1 MSPKLPRV
9 QGLRRRWLA
18 GSIGPVAAILL
29 LVGALISVGFASNYY
44 NSARSTLRAKA
55 AAGAD
60 YFNTYVMIGYKE
72 YYRSATLYAATFD
85 DRDHIELQFLNSSGR
100 VEVTTRGLTA
110 GTYPSTP
117 EVARAVESGT
127 VQDYVGRDEAT
138 GERIIAADG
147 GWLACRKTGITPD
160 LLLGDFDSLST
171 QPDFPNI
178 LRVPVEKD
186 DTDTMLAVKTGLE
199 RGETEFHIYGGMG
212 GRRTDHTIANFQ
224 ALLYLARRGAQ
235 GWLYGQ
241 GERYTA
247 VCGGTVTFP
256 ARDRGILS
264 VFCLGADARDV
275 SIQGGQYPLH
285 HAVLTAEFPLGV
297 SNHFVGRPI
306 TVSVRDGSLLIGV
319 VED

>member
-1 MSPKLPRV
+1 MACYIF
-9 QGLRRRWLA
+9 GA
-18 GSIGPVAAILL
+18 GSFYGLDRCP
-29 LVGALISVGFASNYY
+29 
-44 NSARSTLRAKA
+44 RA
-55 AAGAD
+55 GD
-60 YFNTYVMIGYKE
+60 F
-72 YYRSATLYAATFD
+72 
-85 DRDHIELQFLNSSGR
+85 
-100 VEVTTRGLTA
+100 
-110 GTYPSTP
+110 
-117 EVARAVESGT
+117 
-127 VQDYVGRDEAT
+127 
-138 GERIIAADG
+138 IIAADG
-147 GWLACRKTGITPD
+147 GWLACRKAGITPD

-264 VFCLGADARDV
+264 VFCLGPTPGTSASREA
-275 SIQGGQYPLH
+275 SIPC
-285 HAVLTAEFPLGV
+285 TT
-297 SNHFVGRPI
+297 RC
-306 TVSVRDGSLLIGV
+306 
-319 VED
+319 

>member
-1 MSPKLPRV
+1 MKRCFIYAAGTFY
-9 QGLRRRWLA
+9 GLRERPRA
-18 GSIGPVAAILL
+18 G
-29 LVGALISVGFASNYY
+29 
-44 NSARSTLRAKA
+44 
-55 AAGAD
+55 
-60 YFNTYVMIGYKE
+60 
-72 YYRSATLYAATFD
+72 
-85 DRDHIELQFLNSSGR
+85 ELQ
-100 VEVTTRGLTA
+100 
-110 GTYPSTP
+110 
-117 EVARAVESGT
+117 
-127 VQDYVGRDEAT
+127 
-138 GERIIAADG
+138 IAADAG
-147 GWLACRKTGITPD
+147 LLLCERLGVKPD
-160 LLLGDFDSLST
+160 VVLGDFDSMDASEAP
-171 QPDFPNI
+171 PDCI
-178 LRVPVEKD
+178 RVPVEKD

-297 SNHFVGRPI
+297 SNHFVGQPI
-306 TVSVRDGSLLIGV
+306 TVSVRDGSLLIGL